1 MQVLLILHTPDLFV
15 NLILYRI
22 SCDFILARLKLY
34 LPLGSNVQCADPVK
48 QPIFPLSFVLVRRR
62 VEFDSNAIGTVV
74 LEVALVSSILEC
86 LFSVAMASVF
96 DELAL
101 VLSATCP
108 SVGSLSIKISIDEFA
123 FI

>member
-1 MQVLLILHTPDLFV
+1 MQVLLVLHTPDLFV
-15 NLILYRI
+15 HLILYRI
-22 SCDFILARLKLY
+22 SCDFIFAGLKLY
-34 LPLGSNVQCADPVK
+34 LPLGSYVQCADPVK

-62 VEFDSNAIGTVV
+62 VELDSNAIGTVI
-74 LEVALVSSILEC
+74 LEVALVSPIVEC

-101 VLSATCP
+101 VLPATCP
-108 SVGSLSIKISIDEFA
+108 AVGSLSIKFSIDEIA